1 MNSFQPFQAWILS
14 AALHALTFIVLV
26 GPAYELV
33 GDEKARRVIH
43 RASFKDPSQSPKY
56 SSQMLIF
63 KWLMS
68 SSAPEQSEDL
78 IFFLCSMVFYLEE
91 KNVSDGNLWGKT
103 DFFPDSAAVLLLLL
117 LLLISNTALLSPQ
130 LTLFT
135 VTVSEACHCS
145 VASVLRHPDSV

>member
-1 MNSFQPFQAWILS
+1 MRHLKHEFFSTISSMNSFSRSSRLNPHCPGGAGLW
-14 AALHALTFIVLV
+14 A
-26 GPAYELV
+26 G

-78 IFFLCSMVFYLEE
+78 IFFLCSMVFFWKKKMCQMETFEE
-91 KNVSDGNLWGKT
+91 KLI
-103 DFFPDSAAVLLLLL
+103 FFQTLLLFCFYCCCYSFQTLPFFHP
-117 LLLISNTALLSPQ
+117 SSHSSLS
-130 LTLFT
+130 LFQRR
-135 VTVSEACHCS
+135 VTV
-145 VASVLRHPDSV
+145 V

>member
-78 IFFLCSMVFYLEE
+78 IFFLCSMVFFWKKKMCQMETFEE
-91 KNVSDGNLWGKT
+91 KLI
-103 DFFPDSAAVLLLLL
+103 FFQTLLLFCFYCCCYSFQTLPFFHP
-117 LLLISNTALLSPQ
+117 SSHSSLS
-130 LTLFT
+130 LFQRR
-135 VTVSEACHCS
+135 VTV
-145 VASVLRHPDSV
+145 V